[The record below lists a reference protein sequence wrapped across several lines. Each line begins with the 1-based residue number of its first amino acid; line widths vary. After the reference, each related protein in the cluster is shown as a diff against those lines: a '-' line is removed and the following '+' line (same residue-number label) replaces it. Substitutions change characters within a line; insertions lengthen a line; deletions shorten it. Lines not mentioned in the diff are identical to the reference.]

1 MSPTPLPR
9 SMWEF
14 HPDEWPDGDC
24 VAAGADLDP
33 STVVEAYRCGA
44 FPMPHDD
51 RLYWWSPTERGVLEP
66 SALRVSRS
74 LRQSVRRYEV
84 TVDTAFAE
92 VVDACADPS
101 RPGAWI
107 DQDVRDA
114 YVRLH
119 ELGWAHSF
127 ETRDDDGA
135 LVGGLYGLSVGRLFA
150 GESMFHRARDASK
163 VALVALVDLV
173 GPDALVDV
181 QWATPHLE
189 SLGVVTWPRER
200 YLDALPALVD
210 APGPAWESLRG
221 PISRGR
227 GTP

>member
-1 MSPTPLPR
+1 MSPTPLPL
-9 SMWEF
+9 SVWEF
-14 HPDEWPDGDC
+14 RPDEWPDGDC

-33 STVVEAYRCGA
+33 ATVVEAYRSGA
-44 FPMPHDD
+44 FPMPHDG
-51 RLYWWSPTERGVLEP
+51 RLYWWSPMERGVLEP
-66 SALRVSRS
+66 SALRVPRS
-74 LRQSVRRYEV
+74 LRQSARRYRV
-84 TVDTAFAE
+84 TVDTAFAD
-92 VVDACADPS
+92 VVDACADPD

-107 DQDVRDA
+107 DQGIRDA

-119 ELGWAHSF
+119 ELGWAHSV
-127 ETRDDDGA
+127 EVRDDAGG

-150 GESMFHRARDASK
+150 GESMFHHARDASK
-163 VALVALVDLV
+163 VALVALVDLL

-200 YLDALPALVD
+200 YLGVLPRLVD
-210 APGPAWESLRG
+210 DPGPAWERLRG
-221 PISRGR
+221 PISRGE